1 MYIYIFA
8 SVSSFFLRQARYVF
22 RQIQSTFEQIPR
34 LLGLCQL
41 SFIPLLSVLLVEIRS
56 QQKRHLERDC
66 RVISFISALPKGLYV
81 AYNLCKVYFP
91 KICLSFIY
99 KGQIFFLGWIFLSP
113 CQPILLEN
121 VNMNLSLQLSAG
133 NHVISKFIVTSQHL

>member
-1 MYIYIFA
+1 MPVVALDRHWLHFQRENGQILFLFLALSGNYMYIYIFA

-56 QQKRHLERDC
+56 
-66 RVISFISALPKGLYV
+66 
-81 AYNLCKVYFP
+81 
-91 KICLSFIY
+91 
-99 KGQIFFLGWIFLSP
+99 
-113 CQPILLEN
+113 
-121 VNMNLSLQLSAG
+121 
-133 NHVISKFIVTSQHL
+133 